1 MKTLILILS
10 IPQKSNNPAATS
22 PAATSPAAI
31 PSSSPTALEIL
42 RKENWDRAIAKRET
56 HE

>member
-22 PAATSPAAI
+22 PAAI
-31 PSSSPTALEIL
+31 PSSSPPALEIL
-42 RKENWDRAIAKRET
+42 RKENWDHPIA
-56 HE
+56 